1 MSELRQGKLTVGE
14 AAVVCRALRRGS
26 VDAAHVLT
34 GVSTDSRT
42 VADGE
47 IFVAIDGERFDG
59 HRFVKDA
66 LQRGAVA
73 ALVRHDRLNDLTAG
87 GLRSAPL
94 LAVDDPLL
102 ALGRMARHHRRDFTG
117 PVVGIT
123 GSAGKTTAKEMIAAV
138 LARRFRVH
146 KTPANENN
154 EVGVP
159 RSVLGLT
166 EVHEAAVFELAAR
179 HVGDIAYLA
188 DVVQPTI
195 GVLLNI
201 GTAHL
206 EVFKSVERVAKAKG
220 ELLDYIRDESCVAFV
235 NVDDCVIARE
245 AKRTK
250 GRLLGFGLK
259 REGHFSGEGLVLDQE
274 GCGHFSLQHTS
285 FHLKVPGRHNVYNAL
300 AAIAVG
306 VECSIPLVECAA
318 ALADFAP
325 VEMRSE
331 FLRNRG
337 IRVINDCYNANPESL
352 RAAVDLLVDVDVEG
366 RRIAIVGDMLEL
378 GARSGE
384 LHAEA
389 GRYLA
394 GRVDAL
400 LAIGPES
407 EELIAAARSAG
418 LAPTDALHF
427 SSQADLVDQ
436 ARDRVHDGDTVL
448 IKASRG
454 VGLEHVAE
462 GLLNEKI

>member
-220 ELLDYIRDESCVAFV
+220 ELL
-235 NVDDCVIARE
+235 
-245 AKRTK
+245 
-250 GRLLGFGLK
+250 
-259 REGHFSGEGLVLDQE
+259 
-274 GCGHFSLQHTS
+274 
-285 FHLKVPGRHNVYNAL
+285 
-300 AAIAVG
+300 
-306 VECSIPLVECAA
+306 
-318 ALADFAP
+318 
-325 VEMRSE
+325 
-331 FLRNRG
+331 
-337 IRVINDCYNANPESL
+337 
-352 RAAVDLLVDVDVEG
+352 
-366 RRIAIVGDMLEL
+366 
-378 GARSGE
+378 
-384 LHAEA
+384 
-389 GRYLA
+389 
-394 GRVDAL
+394 
-400 LAIGPES
+400 
-407 EELIAAARSAG
+407 
-418 LAPTDALHF
+418 
-427 SSQADLVDQ
+427 
-436 ARDRVHDGDTVL
+436 
-448 IKASRG
+448 
-454 VGLEHVAE
+454 
-462 GLLNEKI
+462 